1 MMFGYEIFDFEI
13 GKCVFVDYV
22 FIVVSGE
29 IMKVVRNWFGNKFD
43 VMKCSQVMFMDCDD
57 ILNLFVVINLLLL
70 VGVLFKGFDDDE
82 LLF

>member
-43 VMKCSQVMFMDCDD
+43 VMKCS
-57 ILNLFVVINLLLL
+57 
-70 VGVLFKGFDDDE
+70 
-82 LLF
+82 

>member
-1 MMFGYEIFDFEI
+1 
-13 GKCVFVDYV
+13 
-22 FIVVSGE
+22 
-29 IMKVVRNWFGNKFD
+29 
-43 VMKCSQVMFMDCDD
+43 MDCDD